1 MEEGKRQRQRHRH
14 RHSPD
19 GLPTTR
25 SLPQDPSFD
34 GATTSTVGTE
44 TVGEA
49 SAATTM
55 TWFVVVVVAAAAIV
69 VGVVGVVGLPNRAIL
84 VRTLDV
90 PPRIVPP

>member
-1 MEEGKRQRQRHRH
+1 
-14 RHSPD
+14 
-19 GLPTTR
+19 
-25 SLPQDPSFD
+25 
-34 GATTSTVGTE
+34 VGTE